1 MDPRNKPEDD
11 AFWFLWVPLRSHGP
25 SVVSWVPLRVIAG
38 LVPANHGAAVSC
50 QPRVPQTTQPFG
62 AVCQNI
68 AILGLVWGFEGA
80 NRRNAAQIV

>member
-1 MDPRNKPEDD
+1 MDPRNKSEDD
-11 AFWFLWVPLRSHGP
+11 VFWVPLRLMG
-25 SVVSWVPLRVIAG
+25 PLRVIAG
-38 LVPANHGAAVSC
+38 LVPAIHGAAVSC

-68 AILGLVWGFEGA
+68 ASLGLVWGFEGA